1 MNGIWKKTNRIYE
14 GYDEDWGWIKSDF
27 TTWFKYEIL
36 KILKDRKV
44 IDSIFIDL
52 ENLHEYVLDKSLME
66 YDFDSGVNGIT
77 KKLYDSDKELSE
89 VYKLFLKDLYKQLG
103 FDFYFQSTPTIR
115 VHCPNQKNQHH
126 YPRYHND
133 CQYGHPPEEMNI
145 WFSLTKNEDSGFCVV
160 DFENSKK
167 WLSEYDYDWD
177 KFTHDAINSK
187 EFNKKGDEI
196 SMKVPSKTD
205 SIFIFNSLCVHT
217 NQPRTKDS
225 RVSIDIRINPV
236 EDFKEG
242 YVGKG
247 RMKAEFKP
255 GGNFGYHE
263 KSIKEII

>member
-27 TTWFKYEIL
+27 ITPFKYEIL

-52 ENLHEYVLDKSLME
+52 ENLHEHVSDKSLME
-66 YDFDSGVNGIT
+66 YDFNSGVNGIT
-77 KKLYDSDKELSE
+77 KKLYDSDKELSDI
-89 VYKLFLKDLYKQLG
+89 YKLFLKDLYQYLG

-160 DFENSKK
+160 DFENSK
-167 WLSEYDYDWD
+167 
-177 KFTHDAINSK
+177 
-187 EFNKKGDEI
+187 
-196 SMKVPSKTD
+196 
-205 SIFIFNSLCVHT
+205 
-217 NQPRTKDS
+217 
-225 RVSIDIRINPV
+225 
-236 EDFKEG
+236 
-242 YVGKG
+242 
-247 RMKAEFKP
+247 
-255 GGNFGYHE
+255 
-263 KSIKEII
+263 